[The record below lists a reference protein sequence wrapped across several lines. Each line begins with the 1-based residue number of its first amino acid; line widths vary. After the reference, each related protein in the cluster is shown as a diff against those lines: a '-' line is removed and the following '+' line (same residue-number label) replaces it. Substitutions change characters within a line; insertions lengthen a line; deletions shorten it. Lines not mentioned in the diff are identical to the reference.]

1 MSKTRAKNNKSNI
14 KNKVGGTMNT
24 QKNMRPNKNMRQNKN
39 MKGGTPTMIS
49 SMFDVVHKS
58 IEGLNT
64 NKFFAG
70 LIMIILNIGS
80 KFITI
85 KFSKTQEAYLRN
97 TLGRQ
102 ILIFAIAF
110 MGTKD
115 IYLSLVITATF
126 VVLANYLLNEDSR
139 FCILP
144 KQMKKIKD
152 AIDINDDGKISD
164 DEIQSALDILTKAK
178 EQKNEKQQEL
188 VREKFKNK

>member
-24 QKNMRPNKNMRQNKN
+24 QKNMRPNKN

>member
-1 MSKTRAKNNKSNI
+1 MSKARIMSNKNNKTSV
-14 KNKVGGTMNT
+14 KNTGVKNT
-24 QKNMRPNKNMRQNKN
+24 RARKN
-39 MKGGTPTMIS
+39 MKGGQPTLIS
-49 SMFDVVHKS
+49 NMFGVVHKGV
-58 IEGLNT
+58 EGLNS

-80 KFITI
+80 KFITV

-115 IYLSLVITATF
+115 IYLSLVITAVF
-126 VVLANYLLNEDSR
+126 VIMANYLFNEESR

-144 KQMKKIKD
+144 NQMKKIKD
-152 AIDINDDGKISD
+152 AIDTDNDGKISD
-164 DEIQSALDILTKAK
+164 EEIQSALDILTKAK
-178 EQKNEKQQEL
+178 EQKNEKQLEI
-188 VREKFKNK
+188 VKEKFKNK

>member
-1 MSKTRAKNNKSNI
+1 MSKTQVISNKNKSSI
-14 KNKVGGTMNT
+14 KNTKVRKNT
-24 QKNMRPNKNMRQNKN
+24 NAQKN
-39 MKGGTPTMIS
+39 MKGGKPTLIS
-49 SMFDVVHKS
+49 NMFGTVHKGV
-58 IEGLNT
+58 EGLNS

-80 KFITI
+80 KFITV

-115 IYLSLVITATF
+115 IYLALVITAVF
-126 VVLANYLLNEDSR
+126 VIMANYLFNEESR

-144 KQMKKIKD
+144 NQMKKIKD
-152 AIDINDDGKISD
+152 AIDTDDDGKISD
-164 DEIQSALDILTKAK
+164 EEIQSALDILTKAK
-178 EQKNEKQQEL
+178 EQKNEKQVDL
-188 VREKFKNK
+188 VKEKFKNK